1 MEGRVE
7 VSMKEDKLEKIDNKL
22 NMLFDEILLLER
34 RLEDR
39 RTDEREEKLKR
50 DEEEI
55 HRRRED
61 IMIERTLNRNHYEEK
76 YNNFKKGYY
85 Y

>member
-1 MEGRVE
+1 MEERVE

-61 IMIERTLNRNHYEEK
+61 IMIERTLNRNHCEEK